1 MAETKKGGAAK
12 LRALEGQVH
21 QFDVPG
27 DMTGLLQR
35 IRANKSKRSAS
46 VLVKTGPIRVSVL
59 ALDEGG
65 QLEDQSV
72 DGPFTMQY
80 LLGRVRVSVH
90 GRDHRI
96 STGDLLVVEA
106 GVAHGISAEEA
117 SVLLVTVAAATGGG
131 T

>member
-1 MAETKKGGAAK
+1 MAERKKGSAAK

-27 DMTGLLQR
+27 EMTGLLQR

-46 VLVKTGPIRVSVL
+46 ILVKKGPIRVSVQ

-65 QLEDQSV
+65 QLENQSV
-72 DGPFTMQY
+72 DGPFTIQC
-80 LLGRVRVSVH
+80 LLGRVQVSVQ

-96 STGDLLVVEA
+96 STGDLLVVDA
-106 GVAHGISAEEA
+106 GVAHDISAEEA